1 MNQLWVVQMHHDGFG
16 ANSSVERIQNLPT
29 RVQGIRY
36 LHLIVNI
43 PIDTALCKET
53 QAFSC

>member
-1 MNQLWVVQMHHDGFG
+1 MNQLWVVQMHHNGFE

-43 PIDTALCKET
+43 PIDTALCKEI